1 MIKPLSALA
10 VLLLLA
16 GCEGASDPSIDK
28 KLKVTANV
36 GSRYTYEFIDHISGE
51 RDTATVVLA
60 DAHATVA
67 DKSDLLLYVH
77 EDDELWAGAFKYLD
91 NGDVLWGLG
100 AASEPNW
107 IELAT
112 TSTVPVT
119 RTVQDTL
126 STDPM
131 LRYRVSSLTSER
143 LGTENVV
150 IGTRSHEAIRIKLSG
165 SSQTFENGASTEIS
179 YSLGQ
184 IFFLPKLGTYFE
196 HSMTYREGSKLDS
209 FTVHLLSAD
218 IK

>member
-1 MIKPLSALA
+1 MTKSWMAL
-10 VLLLLA
+10 VLLLLVF
-16 GCEGASDPSIDK
+16 GCDVASDPSTDK

-36 GSRYTYEFIDHISGE
+36 GSRYTYEFIDHTSQE

-67 DKSDLLLYVH
+67 DKTDLLLYVH
-77 EDDELWAGAFKYLD
+77 EDNELWAGAFKYLD

-126 STDPM
+126 STDPA

-143 LGTENVV
+143 LGTESIV
-150 IGTRSHEAIRIKLSG
+150 IGTQSHQAVKIKLSG

-184 IFFLPKLGTYFE
+184 IFFLPKLGTYLE
-196 HSMTYREGSKLDS
+196 YSMTYREGSKLDS